1 MDLKPENIVI
11 DNRFN
16 VKFIDFSQ
24 TVHPSI
30 PLSKNFFYIEES
42 KPGVSTPYSPN

>member
-1 MDLKPENIVI
+1 MDLKPENIVM

-24 TVHPSI
+24 TVHPSV
-30 PLSKNFFYIEES
+30 PLSKICFI
-42 KPGVSTPYSPN
+42 